1 MFFISNKFREDNSMP
16 LSYKR
21 SIRVGELIQH
31 TVSEVVREIKDLDS
45 SFITIMGVKL
55 ADDLLS
61 CKIYYSV
68 FGLHEDKEKI
78 DEVLKKNIG
87 VVRHQLALRLN
98 LRRTPTISFVYDDIN
113 ESASKVFDILK
124 TIEEEKK

>member
-1 MFFISNKFREDNSMP
+1 MP

-21 SIRVGELIQH
+21 SVRVGELIQH
-31 TVSEVVREIKDLDS
+31 AVSEIVREIRGLDS
-45 SFITIMGVKL
+45 SFVTIMGVKL
-55 ADDLLS
+55 ADDLFS

-98 LRRTPTISFVYDDIN
+98 LKRTPTISFVYDDIN
-113 ESASKVFDILK
+113 ENASKVFNILK

>member
-1 MFFISNKFREDNSMP
+1 MP